1 MDTRIVRIR
10 KQDIEFFEEL
20 DPFERLS
27 LLEVPGCFALA
38 ALAPNEEGLELP
50 VGLMVGLL
58 DEKGM
63 SIIWLGVNAEL
74 QGSGVGEQL
83 ILKAFDM
90 ADTVDLSQID
100 VLISSEYTT
109 QKVPGFGI
117 NFFQDRLFEE
127 EKPLPPE
134 FIGVLG
140 ELKGLE
146 YFDKDINKL
155 PKPTA
160 LSTMTTNQVKKIL
173 TQLDKNEDAVRLCDI
188 GGEKES
194 LDLSTSFV
202 FIDGEEVYGALLI
215 KKIGDCL
222 LPVCF
227 LAESDKE
234 RAALILNSIAAAE
247 SKFGPEALVQI
258 FPRTGAL
265 NEFLKQFFSGKR
277 TMGKILTASVEDYR
291 SMKLEQ
297 DEEPEPE
304 QEL

>member
-10 KQDIEFFEEL
+10 KQDQEFLEEL

-38 ALAPNEEGLELP
+38 ALAPDEEGLELP
-50 VGLMVGLL
+50 VGIMVGLL
-58 DEKGM
+58 DERGM

-83 ILKAFDM
+83 LLKAFDM
-90 ADTVDLSQID
+90 ADTVDLPQID

-117 NFFQDRLFEE
+117 NFFQERLFEAE
-127 EKPLPPE
+127 TPLAPE

-140 ELKGLE
+140 ELKSLE
-146 YFDKDINKL
+146 YFDRDINKL
-155 PKPTA
+155 PKPTP
-160 LSTMTTNQVKKIL
+160 LSTMTSDQVKKIL
-173 TQLDKNEDAVRLCDI
+173 MALDKNEEAVRLCDI

-304 QEL
+304 Q